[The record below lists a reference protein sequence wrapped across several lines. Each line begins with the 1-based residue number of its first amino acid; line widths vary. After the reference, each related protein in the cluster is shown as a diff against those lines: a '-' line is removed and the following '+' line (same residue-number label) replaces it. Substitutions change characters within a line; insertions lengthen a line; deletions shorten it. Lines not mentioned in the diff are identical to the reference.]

1 MLQRK
6 ARLGKSTIKRL
17 IECFVAD
24 VSATQAG
31 KLAKVNR
38 NTANIWYLNF
48 RERILKYQEKEFGQM
63 SGEIELDESYFGG
76 PRKKLHAK
84 DRRKRGRGAE
94 NKVPVF
100 GIKKRDDGRVYT
112 QIIKNASKQEL
123 LPIIRKLVAKN
134 NTTIYTDKWK
144 SYDGLVLD
152 GYKHKRINHSK
163 SYSNR
168 KGTHVNGI
176 ENFWSF
182 AKRRLAK
189 FNGVSRKTFLLHL
202 KECEFRYNHKHDI
215 LGLLT
220 AVSYTHLTLPT
231 KRIV

>member
-1 MLQRK
+1 MSLK
-6 ARLGKSTIKRL
+6 YSRLSAKKRAHL
-17 IECFVAD
+17 LKCFVAD
-24 VSATQAG
+24 ISATQAAALVG
-31 KLAKVNR
+31 LNR
-38 NTANIWYLNF
+38 NTTNTWYRLF
-48 RERILKYQEKEFGQM
+48 REAILAQQDGGTPFF
-63 SGEIELDESYFGG
+63 SGEVELDESYFGG

-100 GIKKRDDGRVYT
+100 GVLKRDGKVYT

-123 LPIIRKLVAKN
+123 LPIIRQIVQKRS
-134 NTTIYTDKWK
+134 TIYTDKWK
-144 SYDGLVLD
+144 NYDGLVFD

-163 SYSNR
+163 TYSNR

-202 KECEFRYNHKHDI
+202 KETEFRYNHKGAI
-215 LGLLT
+215 LKEMRKIMREML
-220 AVSYTHLTLPT
+220 V
-231 KRIV
+231 

>member
-1 MLQRK
+1 MRK
-6 ARLGKSTIKRL
+6 SAIKKL

-24 VSATQAG
+24 TSATQAG

-38 NTANIWYLNF
+38 NTANLWYGCF
-48 RERILKYQEKEFGQM
+48 REKILEYQEHENGSFH
-63 SGEIELDESYFGG
+63 GEVELDESYFGG
-76 PRKKLHAK
+76 PRKKHHAK
-84 DRRKRGRGAE
+84 DRRRRGRGAE

-123 LPIIRKLVAKN
+123 LPIVRRLVAKDK
-134 NTTIYTDKWK
+134 TTIYTDKWK

-152 GYKHKRINHSK
+152 GYKHRRINHSK
-163 SYSNR
+163 QYSNR
-168 KGTHVNGI
+168 RGTHVNGI

-182 AKRRLAK
+182 SKRRLAK

-202 KECEFRYNHKHDI
+202 KECEFRYNHKHDM
-215 LGLLT
+215 LKVLKRLLT
-220 AVSYTHLTLPT
+220 VS
-231 KRIV
+231 

>member
-1 MLQRK
+1 MKRK
-6 ARLGKSTIKRL
+6 ARIGKSTIKKL
-17 IECFVAD
+17 IECFATD

-38 NTANIWYLNF
+38 NTANLWYNNF
-48 RERILKYQEKEFGQM
+48 REKILIYQEKVLGQM

-76 PRKKLHAK
+76 QKKKKNAI

-123 LPIIRKLVAKN
+123 LPIIKKLVATSD
-134 NTTIYTDKWK
+134 TTVYTDKWK

-163 SYSNR
+163 QYSNG

-202 KECEFRYNHKHDI
+202 KECEFRYN
-215 LGLLT
+215 
-220 AVSYTHLTLPT
+220 T
-231 KRIV
+231 KSDMLSELKEIIRA

>member
-1 MLQRK
+1 M
-6 ARLGKSTIKRL
+6 
-17 IECFVAD
+17 AD

-38 NTANIWYLNF
+38 NTANLWYGNF
-48 RERILKYQEKEFGQM
+48 REKILKYQEKEHGQM
-63 SGEIELDESYFGG
+63 SGEVELDESYFGG

-84 DRRKRGRGAE
+84 DRRKRGRGTE

-100 GIKKRDDGRVYT
+100 GIKKREDGRVYT

-123 LPIIRKLVAKN
+123 LPIIRRLIQRNK
-134 NTTIYTDKWK
+134 TTIYTDKWK
-144 SYDGLVLD
+144 SYDSLVLD

-163 SYSNR
+163 TYSNR

-202 KECEFRYNHKHDI
+202 KESEFRYNHKDDM
-215 LGLLT
+215 LKLLRNII
-220 AVSYTHLTLPT
+220 SS
-231 KRIV
+231 

>member
-1 MLQRK
+1 MLQRQS
-6 ARLGKSTIKRL
+6 RLSKQKRRKIL
-17 IECFVAD
+17 ECFAAD
-24 VSATQAG
+24 LSATQTAIVVG
-31 KLAKVNR
+31 VNR
-38 NTANIWYLNF
+38 NTINLWYRNF
-48 RERILKYQEKEFGQM
+48 REQILEQIESSPTKKL

-76 PRKKLHAK
+76 PRKKLHAG

-100 GIKKRDDGRVYT
+100 GVLKRDGKVYT

-123 LPIIRKLVAKN
+123 MPIVKQLVRKQS
-134 NTTIYTDKWK
+134 TIYTDKWK
-144 SYDGLVLD
+144 AYDGLVFD

-189 FNGVSRKTFLLHL
+189 FNGVSRETFLLHL
-202 KECEFRYNHKHDI
+202 KECEFRYNHKGVI
-215 LGLLT
+215 LKSLVKFIKL
-220 AVSYTHLTLPT
+220 
-231 KRIV
+231 

>member
-1 MLQRK
+1 MLKRQ
-6 ARLGKSTIKRL
+6 ARLKKPTIKKL

-31 KLAKVNR
+31 ELAKVNR
-38 NTANIWYLNF
+38 NTANLWYRTF
-48 RERILKYQEKEFGQM
+48 REKILIYQETILGQM
-63 SGEIELDESYFGG
+63 SGEIKLDESYFGG
-76 PRKKLHAK
+76 PRKKKHAD

-100 GIKKRDDGRVYT
+100 GIKKREDGRVYT

-123 LPIIRKLVAKN
+123 LPIIKRLVAMS

-163 SYSNR
+163 TYSNR
-168 KGTHVNGI
+168 KGTHVNRI

-182 AKRRLAK
+182 SKRRLAK

-202 KECEFRYNHKHDI
+202 KECEFRYNHKDDMMSVLEEI
-215 LGLLT
+215 IK
-220 AVSYTHLTLPT
+220 S
-231 KRIV
+231 

>member
-1 MLQRK
+1 MLKRQ
-6 ARLGKSTIKRL
+6 ARLKKPTIKKL

-24 VSATQAG
+24 ISATQAG
-31 KLAKVNR
+31 KLARVNR
-38 NTANIWYLNF
+38 NTANLWYRIF
-48 RERILKYQEKEFGQM
+48 REKILTYQESILGQM

-76 PRKKLHAK
+76 PRKKKHAK

-100 GIKKRDDGRVYT
+100 GIKKREDGRVYT

-123 LPIIRKLVAKN
+123 LPIIRRLVKRGH
-134 NTTIYTDKWK
+134 TTVYTDKWR

-152 GYKHKRINHSK
+152 GCKHKRINHSK
-163 SYSNR
+163 TYSDR

-202 KECEFRYNHKHDI
+202 KECEFRYNHKDDMMKVLEEI
-215 LGLLT
+215 IK
-220 AVSYTHLTLPT
+220 S
-231 KRIV
+231 

>member
-1 MLQRK
+1 MPYKFRRISQTKVNKILK
-6 ARLGKSTIKRL
+6 
-17 IECFVAD
+17 CFASD
-24 VSATQAG
+24 ISAAQT
-31 KLAKVNR
+31 AKIVGVNR
-38 NTANIWYLNF
+38 NTANDWFNCF
-48 RERILKYQEKEFGQM
+48 RKEILKFQEKENGSFH
-63 SGEIELDESYFGG
+63 GEVELDESYFGG
-76 PRKKLHAK
+76 SKKKKHAR

-100 GIKKRDDGRVYT
+100 GIKKREDGRVYT

-163 SYSNR
+163 TYSNR

-182 AKRRLAK
+182 SKRRLAK

-202 KECEFRYNHKHDI
+202 KECEFRYNHKHDMI
-215 LGLLT
+215 KVLGEII
-220 AVSYTHLTLPT
+220 
-231 KRIV
+231 RN

>member
-1 MLQRK
+1 MLKRK
-6 ARLGKSTIKRL
+6 ARLEKSRIKKLR
-17 IECFVAD
+17 ECFALD
-24 VSATQAG
+24 LTATQAG
-31 KLAKVNR
+31 KMVKVNR
-38 NTANIWYLNF
+38 NTANLWYTSF
-48 RERILKYQEKEFGQM
+48 REKILRHQEKENGSFH
-63 SGEIELDESYFGG
+63 GEIELDESYFGG

-100 GIKKRDDGRVYT
+100 GIKKRNDGRVYT
-112 QIIKNASKQEL
+112 QIIKNASKHEL
-123 LPIIRKLVAKN
+123 LPIIKKLVKKSK
-134 NTTIYTDKWK
+134 TTIYTDKWK

-163 SYSNR
+163 TYSNR

-182 AKRRLAK
+182 AKRRLSK

-202 KECEFRYNHKHDI
+202 KECELRYNIKSDRIKI
-215 LGLLT
+215 LKIISG
-220 AVSYTHLTLPT
+220 A
-231 KRIV
+231 

>member
-1 MLQRK
+1 LKRK
-6 ARLGKSTIKRL
+6 ARIGKSTIKKL
-17 IECFVAD
+17 IECFATD

-38 NTANIWYLNF
+38 NTANLWYNNF
-48 RERILKYQEKEFGQM
+48 REKILIYQEKVLGQM

-76 PRKKLHAK
+76 QKKKKNAI

-123 LPIIRKLVAKN
+123 LPIIKKLVATSD
-134 NTTIYTDKWK
+134 TTVYTDKWK

-163 SYSNR
+163 QYSNG

-202 KECEFRYNHKHDI
+202 KECEFRYN
-215 LGLLT
+215 
-220 AVSYTHLTLPT
+220 T
-231 KRIV
+231 KSDMLSELKEIIRA

>member
-1 MLQRK
+1 MYKRQARIRK
-6 ARLGKSTIKRL
+6 SKIKKLVRFFSEDINATKTARLVG
-17 IECFVAD
+17 
-24 VSATQAG
+24 
-31 KLAKVNR
+31 VNR
-38 NTANIWYLNF
+38 NTVNKYFNEF
-48 RERILKYQEKEFGQM
+48 REKIVSFQEEDNKSFQ
-63 SGEIELDESYFGG
+63 GEVELDESYFGG
-76 PRKKLHAK
+76 MRKKIHAK

-100 GIKKRDDGRVYT
+100 GIKKRSDGRVYT

-123 LPIIRKLVAKN
+123 LPIIRKLIKRN
-134 NTTIYTDKWK
+134 KTTIYTDKWK

-163 SYSNR
+163 TYSNR

-215 LGLLT
+215 LKLLT
-220 AVSYTHLTLPT
+220 AIISS
-231 KRIV
+231 